1 MNYFK
6 GRQFQQDVIMVAVG
20 YYLRYAV
27 SYRDLVEMM
36 HDRGVSVSHTTI
48 MRWVHHYGP
57 IFRLLLR
64 KKRHSASQ
72 SWRMD
77 ETYIL
82 SKANGIINIVLL
94 ITMA

>member
-36 HDRGVSVSHTTI
+36 HD
-48 MRWVHHYGP
+48 
-57 IFRLLLR
+57 L
-64 KKRHSASQ
+64 SA
-72 SWRMD
+72 
-77 ETYIL
+77 IL
-82 SKANGIINIVLL
+82 PSCVGY
-94 ITMA
+94 ITMGPSLDFCCVRSDIQLLKVGAWMRPISCQRQMALSISCY